1 MENIKLSES
10 LAILGAVNP
19 SSQAVGSAAT
29 GWISAANVERLLGV
43 VQVGTFG
50 AAATVDASIQQAQDA
65 AGTGAK
71 AIGTGKAIATLA
83 AAGGNDVQATIDVRT
98 EELDANN
105 GFDYVQLTLTV
116 GVAATE
122 TSAVLIGG
130 EARFEPAGALNS
142 ASVVQQAG

>member
-1 MENIKLSES
+1 MENMKLSES

-19 SSQAVGSAAT
+19 SSQAVGSLAT

-43 VQVGTFG
+43 IQVGTFG
-50 AAATVDASIQQAQDA
+50 AAAMVDANIQQAQDA

-71 AIGTGKAIATLA
+71 AIGSGKSIATLA
-83 AAGGNDVQATIDVRT
+83 AAGGNNVQATIDVRA

-130 EARFEPAGALNS
+130 EARFEPASSLNA
-142 ASVVQQAG
+142 ASVIQQAG